1 MDCDALQWYEQQDEA
16 LQTRIRML
24 ARFTATLKGADWR
37 CFLPGASKGARDDRV
52 MFDQIV
58 DQLIAPLLSKRMQG
72 AVRKSW
78 DDGRSAAPT
87 VGVSDLGG
95 HND

>member
-24 ARFTATLKGADWR
+24 ARYTATLKGADWR
-37 CFLPGASKGARDDRV
+37 CFLPGASKGASHDRV

-58 DQLIAPLLSKRMQG
+58 DQLVAPLLSKRNAMSGEEILGRWEVCG
-72 AVRKSW
+72 ANR
-78 DDGRSAAPT
+78 
-87 VGVSDLGG
+87 
-95 HND
+95 

>member
-1 MDCDALQWYEQQDEA
+1 MDCDALAWYAQQDEA

-24 ARFTATLKGADWR
+24 ACFTANLKGADWR
-37 CFLPGASKGARDDRV
+37 CFLPGASKGARHDRV

-87 VGVSDLGG
+87 VEASDLCG

>member
-1 MDCDALQWYEQQDEA
+1 MDCDALAWYEQQHEG

-24 ARFTATLKGADWR
+24 ARFTADLQDADWR
-37 CFLPGASKGARDDRV
+37 CFLPGASRGARDDRV

-72 AVRKSW
+72 AVRNSW
-78 DDGRSAAPT
+78 DDGRFAAPT
-87 VGVSDLGG
+87 VEASELGG
-95 HND
+95 RND